1 MEIMELKE
9 LNTGLIKI
17 ELNSKGDYIEVSI
30 YDPGV
35 FERFTAGARHISCL
49 ASKAQGKIERV
60 EKKYRNRQDADST
73 AEMVLKEIGIKADF
87 SNEAVTVI
95 DGIFGEGTIKKYF
108 RDLYEEVPG
117 FTPDVE
123 CLTDFLEQ
131 ITPVMEALS
140 NMRTET

>member
-30 YDPGV
+30 YDPGI

-49 ASKAQGKIERV
+49 ASKAQGKIKRV

-73 AEMVLKEIGIKADF
+73 VEMILKE
-87 SNEAVTVI
+87 SE
-95 DGIFGEGTIKKYF
+95 
-108 RDLYEEVPG
+108 
-117 FTPDVE
+117 
-123 CLTDFLEQ
+123 
-131 ITPVMEALS
+131 
-140 NMRTET
+140 